1 MSRRLAAAWV
11 MLLLLF
17 AGRVWALGLGDIRL
31 ESALGEPLRAEIE
44 VISASPGEL
53 ESLFVQLATA
63 ETFERYGLDRPGF
76 LSDIRFDVESR
87 NGRNYVTVTTASP
100 VVEPFVTILIEASWP
115 QGRILREYTMLI
127 DPPTFTPPEAVKA
140 APQVTAPVQTREADR
155 GVIERPAPRQTA
167 PAPRET
173 APAAA
178 QPRPAERQQEAP
190 RAADSAG
197 SQVYRVAP
205 SETLWGIARDMRPDD
220 GLTINQTMLAIFEAN
235 PQAFDGNINRLRA
248 GAYLTIPTADDIYRI
263 SRGDATAEVQRQNE
277 EWSGAPA
284 PVAKRPSLS
293 LVPPDESVTVADAAA
308 YDDYTPPTSAAVPDT
323 DLQDRVRDLEEQIAD
338 KDALIEVR
346 DNEIA
351 RLQEQLE
358 QLQSEQE
365 AAAEV
370 EAPADGA
377 AGVDLEG
384 EAEPQPVPV
393 QPSPSKEPGLFGTIL
408 DFLTGF
414 WGAVIGGLV
423 ILALVMVWFARRAV
437 MTTDGDDDAF
447 TDFAA
452 EARSPLGDTAKIEPL
467 QDDGDAFVVEE
478 GERGESWPADGADTM
493 EVPTAKLAQ
502 TTRFEPGETF
512 STETGVNLDA
522 EDPIAEAD
530 FHLAY
535 GLYDQAAE
543 LISNALAKDEDRKD
557 LMTKLCEVYFVW
569 GNKDEFVRSAERLH
583 AAMGD
588 HLGSEWDKVAIMG
601 QQIAPDSELF
611 SVGASLASSAV
622 DLSFDDEEADSSLD
636 IELDDESGD
645 GDTQIMD
652 LGESGDEVDFVFDDA
667 DDDSAGDEK
676 TVESP
681 AAEQTEHMK
690 VLQASGSDADL
701 EAESH
706 RTDDTAE
713 IDLDDLGLDLEGLA
727 ESGIREGIGEE
738 DVDIDLG
745 DVDDQ
750 MAKTDFQIGKL
761 EDVDAET
768 AADEDTKA
776 DFLSMDLSSGDDAAN
791 ESDESGA
798 ESGDTD
804 ITGVNEALVIDD
816 DESPADFGDE
826 DSDDV
831 FDIGEDFDESDA
843 ETEVLQEGDDTEL
856 LPEDLGVALDSS
868 LLDPTGETAVI
879 DEDELDEIGD
889 DESTVLA
896 DVSMVPDADQTRE
909 LPVAD
914 KRESG
919 EAELSADD
927 LDDLDLD
934 LDDLTAA
941 LKVGDIA
948 EDLDDLTTEQP
959 AVGADKLAAGGD
971 ETLDLDVGSI
981 FDDEELTEAL
991 APEKTGDGN
1000 TMTEVGTKLDLARA
1014 YIDMGDPAGA
1024 RSILEEVL
1032 AEGDDA
1038 HKQQAQQLLDSL
1050 PE

>member
-11 MLLLLF
+11 TLLLLF
-17 AGRVWALGLGDIRL
+17 VSKAWALGLGDIRL

-44 VISASPGEL
+44 IISASPGEL
-53 ESLFVQLATA
+53 EALFVQLATP
-63 ETFERYGLDRPGF
+63 ETFARYGLDRPRF

-87 NGRNYVTVTTASP
+87 NGRNFVTVTTASP

-127 DPPTFTPPEAVKA
+127 DPPTFTPPAAVKA
-140 APQVTAPVQTREADR
+140 APQVTAPAQTREADR
-155 GVIERPAPRQTA
+155 GVIERPAPRETTQ
-167 PAPRET
+167 APRET
-173 APAAA
+173 AAPAP
-178 QPRPAERQQEAP
+178 QPRPEEP
-190 RAADSAG
+190 RAAAPAG
-197 SQVYRVAP
+197 EQVYRVAP
-205 SETLWGIARDMRPDD
+205 SETLWGIARDMRPDE
-220 GLTINQTMLAIFEAN
+220 GLSINQTMLAIFEAN
-235 PQAFDGNINRLRA
+235 PQAFNGNINRLRA

-263 SRGDATAEVQRQNE
+263 SRGDATAEVKRQNE
-277 EWSGAPA
+277 EWSGAPAPA

-293 LVPPDESVTVADAAA
+293 LVPPDEEVSDTDRAA
-308 YDDYTPPTSAAVPDT
+308 YDDYTPAVAAVPDT
-323 DLQDRVRDLEEQIAD
+323 ELQDRVRDLEDQIAD

-365 AAAEV
+365 AAADG
-370 EAPADGA
+370 EAPAEGA

-384 EAEPQPVPV
+384 KPEPQPAPA
-393 QPSPSKEPGLFGTIL
+393 QPRPAEEPGLFGTIL

-437 MTTDGDDDAF
+437 MTAGADDAYA
-447 TDFAA
+447 DAGA
-452 EARSPLGDTAKIEPL
+452 EALAPLGDTTKIEPIRE
-467 QDDGDAFVVEE
+467 DEDAFVVVE
-478 GERGESWPADGADTM
+478 GERDEVWTEDGADTM

-543 LISNALAKDEDRKD
+543 LISNALAKDEDSKD
-557 LMTKLCEVYFVW
+557 LLAKLCEIYFVW
-569 GNKDEFVRSAERLH
+569 GNKDEFVKAAERLH
-583 AAMGD
+583 GSMGD
-588 HLGSEWDKVAIMG
+588 HLGAEWDKVAIMG

-622 DLSFDDEEADSSLD
+622 DLAFDEEADSALD
-636 IELDDESGD
+636 IDLEGDSGD

-652 LGESGDEVDFVFDDA
+652 LGESGDDVDFIFDEA
-667 DDDSAGDEK
+667 DEESAAEDE

-681 AAEQTEHMK
+681 ATEQTEHMK
-690 VLQASGSDADL
+690 VLQPSTSAEDMAADF
-701 EAESH
+701 H

-738 DVDIDLG
+738 DVDLDLG

-761 EDVDAET
+761 EDVEAES

-776 DFLSMDLSSGDDAAN
+776 DFLDMDLSSGEDAAN
-791 ESDESGA
+791 ESDGSDA
-798 ESGDTD
+798 EDSDIE
-804 ITGVNEALVIDD
+804 ITGVNEALLIDD
-816 DESPADFGDE
+816 DETAADVDDD
-826 DSDDV
+826 DSDEV
-831 FDIGEDFDESDA
+831 FDIGEDFDDESDA
-843 ETEVLQEGDDTEL
+843 ETEVLQEGDETEV

-879 DEDELDEIGD
+879 DEDKLDEIGE
-889 DESTVLA
+889 DEPTVLTDLSA
-896 DVSMVPDADQTRE
+896 VPDADETRQ
-909 LPVAD
+909 LPVA
-914 KRESG
+914 
-919 EAELSADD
+919 EADDDLSADD

-959 AVGADKLAAGGD
+959 AIDADKLAAGGD

-991 APEKTGDGN
+991 PPEKLGDAS

-1024 RSILEEVL
+1024 RSILEEVI
-1032 AEGDDA
+1032 AEGDES

-1050 PE
+1050 PG

>member
-1 MSRRLAAAWV
+1 
-11 MLLLLF
+11 LLLF
-17 AGRVWALGLGDIRL
+17 VGKAWALGLGDIRL

-44 VISASPGEL
+44 VISAAPGEL

-63 ETFERYGLDRPGF
+63 ETFERYGLDRPRF
-76 LSDIRFDVESR
+76 LADIRFDVQSR
-87 NGRNYVTVTTASP
+87 NGRNFVTVTTASP

-127 DPPTFTPPEAVKA
+127 DPPTFTPPEAVKP
-140 APQVTAPVQTREADR
+140 APQVTAPRQTAEADR
-155 GVIERPAPRQTA
+155 GVIERPAPRPST

-173 APAAA
+173 APAPRDTAPA
-178 QPRPAERQQEAP
+178 PAEQRPAERPQEQT

-197 SQVYRVAP
+197 GQVYRVAP
-205 SETLWGIARDMRPDD
+205 SETLWGIARDMRPEE
-220 GLTINQTMLAIFEAN
+220 GLSINQTMLAIFEAN

-277 EWSGAPA
+277 AWRGGTATVSR
-284 PVAKRPSLS
+284 RPSLS
-293 LVPPDESVTVADAAA
+293 LVPPDEPVAEADDAA
-308 YDDYTPPTSAAVPDT
+308 YDDYTPPASAAVPDT

-338 KDALIEVR
+338 QDALIEVR

-351 RLQEQLE
+351 RLREQLE
-358 QLQSEQE
+358 RLQQEQE
-365 AAAEV
+365 TAADV

-384 EAEPQPVPV
+384 KAEPEPQPVPA
-393 QPSPSKEPGLFGTIL
+393 QPRPVEEPGLFGSIL

-437 MTTDGDDDAF
+437 MTAGGDDDAF
-447 TDFAA
+447 EDSAA
-452 EARSPLGDTAKIEPL
+452 EMRAPLGDTARIEPMS
-467 QDDGDAFVVEE
+467 DDDDAFVVVE
-478 GERGESWPADGADTM
+478 GERDETWPEDAADTM
-493 EVPTAKLAQ
+493 EVPAAKLSQ
-502 TTRFEPGETF
+502 TTRFEPGETL

-557 LMTKLCEVYFVW
+557 LMAKLCEIYFVW

-588 HLGSEWDKVAIMG
+588 HLGSDWDKVAIMG

-611 SVGASLASSAV
+611 SVGASLASSSV
-622 DLSFDDEEADSSLD
+622 DLAFDDEEADSGLD
-636 IELDDESGD
+636 IDLEDDSGD

-652 LGESGDEVDFVFDDA
+652 LGESGDDVDFVFDDA
-667 DDDSAGDEK
+667 DADASADDE
-676 TVESP
+676 TIESP
-681 AAEQTEHMK
+681 AEEQTEHMK
-690 VLQASGSDADL
+690 VLQASSPAQDEAADI
-701 EAESH
+701 H
-706 RTDDTAE
+706 RPDDTAE

-738 DVDIDLG
+738 DVDIDLAE
-745 DVDDQ
+745 VDDQ

-761 EDVDAET
+761 EDAESGSD
-768 AADEDTKA
+768 ADEDEDTRA
-776 DFLSMDLSSGDDAAN
+776 DFLDLDLSSGDDAAN
-791 ESDESGA
+791 ESDEPGA
-798 ESGDTD
+798 DGVDIE
-804 ITGVNEALVIDD
+804 ITGINEALLADD
-816 DESPADFGDE
+816 DATAADLADD
-826 DSDDV
+826 DSDEV
-831 FDIGEDFDESDA
+831 FDIGEDFDEESDA
-843 ETEVLQEGDDTEL
+843 ETEVLQEGDETEL

-868 LLDPTGETAVI
+868 LLDATSETAAI
-879 DEDELDEIGD
+879 DEDEIGE

-896 DVSMVPDADQTRE
+896 DGSLAHDADQTRQ

-914 KRESG
+914 KG
-919 EAELSADD
+919 EEAQDLAADD
-927 LDDLDLD
+927 LDDLDLE

-948 EDLDDLTTEQP
+948 EDLADFDDLTTEQP
-959 AVGADKLAAGGD
+959 AADLDKLASGGD
-971 ETLDLDVGSI
+971 ETLDLDGQY
-981 FDDEELTEAL
+981 F
-991 APEKTGDGN
+991 
-1000 TMTEVGTKLDLARA
+1000 
-1014 YIDMGDPAGA
+1014 
-1024 RSILEEVL
+1024 
-1032 AEGDDA
+1032 
-1038 HKQQAQQLLDSL
+1038 
-1050 PE
+1050 